1 MKLTSLVSSLTAL
14 ASICSA
20 AATTKAVPASVT
32 FDNNRRFLFDT
43 DGRQIDAYGAKINNF
58 NGKYYLYGNSF
69 SETGVA
75 YGIKSYSSVDLVSW
89 QYEGFL
95 FDPSGKNNPCA
106 GSGGCGRPH
115 IVFNAN
121 TKTYVL
127 WANAGAPGYAVATS
141 KAPTGPFV
149 FEAHRALI
157 DPAFDNL
164 NPADFS
170 VEVINGEG
178 FIVFSALNFRD
189 PRAGDVWPP
198 IFQNMHVSKLTAD
211 FMNTTRQ
218 SWPVV
223 SSANDLIDNEAESP
237 EIFKVGS
244 TYYVAASNTCG
255 YCNGSIALLYRSNSI
270 QGPWTRQ
277 ILEGYSCN
285 GQLEGVLPLT
295 NPTTGNVTNIW
306 HSTTVPG
313 GPRTGFSGHTFQP
326 LIFNTDGSAKNL
338 DCSSTAT
345 FPVEFTKGNGSV
357 AAGNATKAG
366 DATPALAV
374 YSPVCD
380 SDSFILYQ
388 TWTASKSGTIKSVSV
403 NVARGVQTVPL
414 SLTVFKLSSIN
425 DLFTPEYKW
434 TPLGSSSCFANQ
446 TSYTFDT
453 VTVPLINAT
462 VSQGEL
468 LGFRLQ
474 GADYSPWCHLEFDT
488 KEEACAGNFRLFQQ
502 GQGQYSWRGLQGK
515 NSPVYERQGKSVKFF
530 ATYA

>member
-1 MKLTSLVSSLTAL
+1 MKLTSLIPALTAL
-14 ASICSA
+14 SSICSA
-20 AATTKAVPASVT
+20 AATTKAVSTSVT

-43 DGRQIDAYGAKINNF
+43 DGRQIDAYGSKVNNF

-75 YGIKSYSSVDLVSW
+75 YGIKSYSSVDLVTW

-95 FDPSGKNNPCA
+95 FDPAGKNNPCA
-106 GSGGCGRPH
+106 ASGGCGRPH
-115 IVFNAN
+115 ILYNTN

-127 WANAGAPGYAVATS
+127 WANAGSPGYAVATS
-141 KAPTGPFV
+141 KSPTGPFV
-149 FEAHRALI
+149 FSTARALV
-157 DPAFDNL
+157 DPTFDGL
-164 NPADFS
+164 QPADFT
-170 VEVINGEG
+170 VEVIDGVG
-178 FIVFSALNFRD
+178 YIVFSALNFRD
-189 PRAGDVWPP
+189 PRAGNVWPP

-223 SSANDLIDNEAESP
+223 SSANDLTDDEAESP
-237 EIFKVGS
+237 EIFKQGN
-244 TYYVAASNTCG
+244 TFYVAASNTCG

-295 NPTTGNVTNIW
+295 NPTTGAVTNVW

-313 GPRTGFSGHTFQP
+313 GPRTGFGGHIFQP
-326 LIFNTDGSAKNL
+326 LTFNADGSARNL

-345 FPVEFTKGNGSV
+345 FPVSFTKGNGTV

-366 DATPALAV
+366 DATPELAI
-374 YSPVCD
+374 YTPVCD

-388 TWTASKSGTIKSVSV
+388 TWTAVKSGTLKSVSL
-403 NVARGVQTVPL
+403 NVARGSQTVPL
-414 SLTVFKLSSIN
+414 SLTVFKLSSVN
-425 DLFTPEYKW
+425 DLFTPSYKW
-434 TPLGSSSCFANQ
+434 TSLGSASFTANQ

-453 VTVPLINAT
+453 VTVPVTTNAT
-462 VSQGEL
+462 VTEGEL
-468 LGFRLQ
+468 LGLSIS
-474 GADYSPWCHLEFDT
+474 GADYSPWCHLEYDT
-488 KEEACAGNFRLFQQ
+488 SSGCGFRLFQQ
-502 GQGQYSWRGLQGK
+502 GNGQYSWRGLQGK
-515 NSPVYERQGKSVKFF
+515 NPPVYERLGKSVKFF